1 MKHKTK
7 KLTLLMAGITLTSL
21 CTVFAITSCSKQKSQ
36 SNSQTKPN
44 KVIEKV
50 DQAFFDEFKTKIEQK
65 RTLPNI
71 KITSTFK
78 IPFEKNENT
87 LKSPLFKIGDKSVY
101 DLKQNEIPITWV
113 QDLKDYFLSQK
124 TILTYYALANLKLT
138 GTDAKGAYFLQFIQY
153 VQKMQQKGFLS
164 EDFYQQLW
172 YLVSEISDYDM
183 QNGILRSV
191 YRIANPNLKIKDLY
205 LDGSIYGF
213 KKQKSKYMNFTNL
226 FQWPSNDEKVCFDIV
241 FKNKNTNQTYTKNI
255 ELTYSKEKKYILDS
269 LIDYS
274 EFAPGEYELVSI
286 KKHDDTNAK
295 NLINPNNPNI
305 ARIFKVKVFK
315 ENEKFKPIT
324 LATINQQEADEYDR
338 QNNQIIYKNNSEIG
352 ILNDPNKIKELG
364 TFLYFKKPLSEIT
377 IDDLDRYFKTYF
389 INPEQDFNNFS
400 RQYKITK
407 IDKEKQTVELSVLH
421 INNKTNETYVSPINF
436 KFHYQHVYDVN
447 KNTDAKLE
455 LNFDES
461 KKEQKQK
468 LQALVNKLDFNK
480 LTYNDLS
487 ELALVMF
494 EDVDLE
500 NTKIHV
506 EMIKNKDRSITL
518 KAYVDK
524 AYKNGKLKISN
535 KADILIKEFKVNYF
549 MTNYFK

>member
-21 CTVFAITSCSKQKSQ
+21 CTVFAITACSKQKSQ

-421 INNKTNETYVSPINF
+421 INNKTNETYVSQINF

-535 KADILIKEFKVNYF
+535 KVDILIKEFKVNYF

>member
-21 CTVFAITSCSKQKSQ
+21 CTVFAITACSKQKSQ

-436 KFHYQHVYDVN
+436 KFHYKHVYDVN

>member
-21 CTVFAITSCSKQKSQ
+21 CTVFAITACSKQKSQ

-377 IDDLDRYFKTYF
+377 IDDLDCYFKTYF

>member
-21 CTVFAITSCSKQKSQ
+21 CTVFAITACSKQKSQ

-153 VQKMQQKGFLS
+153 VQKMQQKGLLS

>member
-21 CTVFAITSCSKQKSQ
+21 CTVFAITACSKQKSQ

-138 GTDAKGAYFLQFIQY
+138 STDAKGAYFLQFIQY

-364 TFLYFKKPLSEIT
+364 TFLYFKKSLSEIT

>member
-21 CTVFAITSCSKQKSQ
+21 CTVFAITACSKQKSQ

-138 GTDAKGAYFLQFIQY
+138 STDAKGAYFLQFIQY

-324 LATINQQEADEYDR
+324 LATINQQEAGEYDR

-364 TFLYFKKPLSEIT
+364 TFLYFKKSLSEIT

-468 LQALVNKLDFNK
+468 LQTLVNKLDFNK

>member
-21 CTVFAITSCSKQKSQ
+21 CTVFAITACSKQKSQ

-138 GTDAKGAYFLQFIQY
+138 STDAKGAYFLQFIQY

-324 LATINQQEADEYDR
+324 LTTINQQEADEYDR

-364 TFLYFKKPLSEIT
+364 TFLYFKKSLSEIT

-468 LQALVNKLDFNK
+468 LQTLVNKLDFNK

>member
-21 CTVFAITSCSKQKSQ
+21 CTVFAITACSKQKSQ

-138 GTDAKGAYFLQFIQY
+138 STDAKGAYFLQFIQY

-364 TFLYFKKPLSEIT
+364 TFLYFKKSLSEIT

-436 KFHYQHVYDVN
+436 KFHYQHVYDIN

-468 LQALVNKLDFNK
+468 LQTLVNKLDFNK

>member
-21 CTVFAITSCSKQKSQ
+21 CTVFAITACSKQKSQ

>member
-21 CTVFAITSCSKQKSQ
+21 CTVFAITACSKQKSQ

-65 RTLPNI
+65 HTLPNI

>member
-21 CTVFAITSCSKQKSQ
+21 CTVFAITACSKQKSQ

-226 FQWPSNDEKVCFDIV
+226 FQWPSNDEKVYFDIV

>member
-21 CTVFAITSCSKQKSQ
+21 CTVFAITACSKQKSQ

-101 DLKQNEIPITWV
+101 DLKQNEISITWV

-138 GTDAKGAYFLQFIQY
+138 STDAKGAYFLQFIQY

-364 TFLYFKKPLSEIT
+364 TFLYFKKSLSEIT

>member
-21 CTVFAITSCSKQKSQ
+21 CTVFAITACSKQKSQ

-138 GTDAKGAYFLQFIQY
+138 STDAKGAYFLQFIQY

-364 TFLYFKKPLSEIT
+364 TFLYFKKSLSEIT

-480 LTYNDLS
+480 LTYNYLS

>member
-21 CTVFAITSCSKQKSQ
+21 CTVFAITACSKQKSQ

-138 GTDAKGAYFLQFIQY
+138 STDAKGAYFLQFIQY

-305 ARIFKVKVFK
+305 TRIFKVKVFK

-421 INNKTNETYVSPINF
+421 INNKTNETYVSQINF

>member
-21 CTVFAITSCSKQKSQ
+21 CTVFAITACSKQKSQ

-138 GTDAKGAYFLQFIQY
+138 STDAKGAYFLQFIQY

-241 FKNKNTNQTYTKNI
+241 FKNKNTNQAYTKNI

-364 TFLYFKKPLSEIT
+364 TFLYFKKSLSEIT

-468 LQALVNKLDFNK
+468 LQTLVNKLDFNK